1 MSLDVLLPGPSGWK
15 ARVAGK
21 SQKRRGV
28 GCMRVG
34 EPLLLLLRC
43 PLLPLRCPL
52 PPAAA
57 SPSAVACIL
66 CGGESDIAGSDAGS
80 DGARE
85 GSRRGPPPD
94 FEICTQTKS

>member
-1 MSLDVLLPGPSGWK
+1 MSLDVLFPGPSGWK

-34 EPLLLLLRC
+34 EPLLLLLC
-43 PLLPLRCPL
+43 CALLALRCP
-52 PPAAA
+52 PPPSVPAA
-57 SPSAVACIL
+57 SSSAVACVL
-66 CGGESDIAGSDAGS
+66 SGGESEIAGSDMAG
-80 DGARE
+80 E

-94 FEICTQTKS
+94 FEICTRTEACS

>member
-1 MSLDVLLPGPSGWK
+1 MSLDVRLPGPSGWK

-34 EPLLLLLRC
+34 EPLLL
-43 PLLPLRCPL
+43 PLRCPL

-57 SPSAVACIL
+57 SPSAVALPSAVACVS

-80 DGARE
+80 DVARE
-85 GSRRGPPPD
+85 ASRRSPPLPD
-94 FEICTQTKS
+94 FEICTQTQS